1 MEEYLPNNTKQ
12 HQIGESSIGAQ
23 GLVPHAQ
30 PVVEVPHGYTGGFVG
45 SSGRTKQAEETIRCA
60 SLGQIRVDYSREE
73 ASGLQGDGY
82 GSLGEPPDPEI
93 DPDYGSSEE
102 MRCTSELQRGYSRH
116 LEVYDGLE
124 TRLGCIQGASEG
136 DGVEY
141 GGSSGNE
148 C

>member
-1 MEEYLPNNTKQ
+1 M
-12 HQIGESSIGAQ
+12 
-23 GLVPHAQ
+23 
-30 PVVEVPHGYTGGFVG
+30 G
-45 SSGRTKQAEETIRCA
+45 SSGRTKQAEEAIRCA
-60 SLGQIRVDYSREE
+60 SLGRIRVDYSREE

-93 DPDYGSSEE
+93 DPDYGSSKE
-102 MRCTSELQRGYSRH
+102 MRCVSELKRGYSGH

-124 TRLGCIQGASEG
+124 TRLGCIQGTSEG

>member
-1 MEEYLPNNTKQ
+1 M
-12 HQIGESSIGAQ
+12 
-23 GLVPHAQ
+23 
-30 PVVEVPHGYTGGFVG
+30 G
-45 SSGRTKQAEETIRCA
+45 SSGRTKQAEEAIHCA
-60 SLGQIRVDYSREE
+60 SLGRIWVDYSREE

-82 GSLGEPPDPEI
+82 GALGEPPDPEI
-93 DPDYGSSEE
+93 DLDYGSSEG
-102 MRCTSELQRGYSRH
+102 MQCASELQRGYSGH

-141 GGSSGNE
+141 DGSSGNE